1 MIIIS
6 ETPKADVIEA
16 IGDELDHVL
25 GLSDTLQLLKDSGSN
40 DVATLEAY
48 VQRNAVLNGIE
59 KQLKTTLS
67 PRADLIN
74 TLGNAL
80 DQLKLWIPKLQDRV
94 NKSNTKV
101 FDRETLTF
109 REKGILDLVAG
120 VNFFNRYATMVLDIL
135 LTQANKEERLDS
147 YLSKV
152 DFRFFNDTAK
162 YFAHLLVKF
171 NASVKELEALVDS
184 LSEETYDSTSE
195 SIISAQM
202 GAGAVTV
209 KNVAPHELNPM
220 HWWRRGQM
228 NRDVR
233 ALVKSN
239 QDIEMLAM
247 KIARLNNR
255 RNGTD
260 NPDLDRQIE
269 TYQDAIL
276 KKRSNVIRIESK
288 YNGNRV

>member
-48 VQRNAVLNGIE
+48 IQRNAVLNGIE

>member
-135 LTQANKEERLDS
+135 LTQANKEERLDG